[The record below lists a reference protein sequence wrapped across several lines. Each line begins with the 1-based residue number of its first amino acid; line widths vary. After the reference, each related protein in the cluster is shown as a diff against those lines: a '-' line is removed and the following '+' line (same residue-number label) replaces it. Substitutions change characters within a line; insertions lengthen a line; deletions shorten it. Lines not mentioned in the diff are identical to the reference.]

1 LPDITSILRESF
13 LSLEPVTAV
22 KIERRNQDYFVYV
35 TTPVGASD
43 RPLRGLL
50 NEIRKARPGL
60 SVDVF
65 VEDEDCFVEDNE

>member
-1 LPDITSILRESF
+1 VPDITSILRESF
-13 LSLEPVTAV
+13 LSLEPVKSV
-22 KIERRNQDYFVYV
+22 EIERRDQDFFVYV
-35 TTPVGASD
+35 TISVGASD

-65 VEDEDCFVEDNE
+65 VEEEDYFTA

>member
-1 LPDITSILRESF
+1 MPDITSILRESF
-13 LSLEPVTAV
+13 LSLEPVKSV
-22 KIERRNQDYFVYV
+22 EIERRDQDFFVYV
-35 TTPVGASD
+35 TISVGASD

-65 VEDEDCFVEDNE
+65 VEEEDYFTA